1 MCNCRFCCIDEN
13 FTYFIIG
20 DTGKGS
26 RLLMRS
32 GGDMPLIILSEK
44 RSQNRW
50 HTLAVYTPKFCPE
63 CGRKLV
69 DYNET

>member
-1 MCNCRFCCIDEN
+1 MGNCRFCCIDEN
-13 FTYFIIG
+13 FAYFVIG

-32 GGDMPLIILSEK
+32 GGDTPLIILSEK

-63 CGRKLV
+63 CGRKLEV
-69 DYNET
+69 LQ

>member
-1 MCNCRFCCIDEN
+1 MCNCRFCCRDEN
-13 FTYFIIG
+13 FAYFVIG
-20 DTGKGS
+20 DMGKGS

-32 GGDMPLIILSEK
+32 GGDTPLIILSEK

-63 CGRKLV
+63 CGRKLEV
-69 DYNET
+69 LQ